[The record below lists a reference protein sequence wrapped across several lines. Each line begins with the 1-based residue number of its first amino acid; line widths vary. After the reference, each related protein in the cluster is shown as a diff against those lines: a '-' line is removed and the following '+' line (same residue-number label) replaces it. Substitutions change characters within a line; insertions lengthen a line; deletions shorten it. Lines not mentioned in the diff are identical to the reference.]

1 MKLRQFI
8 SFCALVFVAVIAVAQ
23 TSVEVSLPRN
33 VAAGDRFSLTV
44 TVNNPEGRVAD
55 FKAPSLDGCTFLGGP
70 GVSTSSYTSIIN
82 GRMQSSKSTGYT
94 FTYQADKEGT
104 VKVPQIDVSVD
115 GKSYSTR
122 PGQFT
127 VMPAS
132 QSRQNQG
139 GGGGGWGSPAPSRQ
153 QQGGAGGNRNSSSD
167 FQVGAN
173 DLFLRVALSN
183 NNVYEQQA
191 VECSIKLYSINGQ
204 VNSLAAA
211 SIPAFDGCLIE
222 VIGTPSTID
231 WHSETVN
238 GRTYYV
244 ATVYRALLYP
254 QRSGEITLSGGEYN
268 IRVYRQMLVQDFFS
282 ARPVVQEKD
291 LTLKPQ
297 AATLRVKPLPEPKP
311 ANFSGA
317 VGHFSA
323 SSRLVGNSFK
333 TNEASSLI
341 YTIEGTGNIKFL
353 TEPTI
358 DFPSEFEVY
367 DPHVET
373 NAHVSGHN
381 MTGTQSIE
389 YTFVPQSVG
398 KFNIGSH
405 EFVYFD
411 PTKGQYVTQSVP
423 GFEIN
428 VEKGADVSNAA
439 VAAKSDIQAKNT
451 DIHHIKPGADHPAS
465 APVYLASK
473 TLYWLLYPLLM
484 IVASLFVW
492 FALKRRGADVRERK
506 LNRAG
511 KVARKRLAGAG
522 KLLRSQQFEAFYAEL
537 LRAMQSYLG
546 DKFMIPASQLNREN
560 IVSTLNARGA
570 SKTTVNEVIS
580 IIDECEMARY
590 TPNLTPE
597 NADKVFESARN
608 CINTIE
614 NLK

>member
-1 MKLRQFI
+1 MKIRQFI
-8 SFCALVFVAVIAVAQ
+8 SFCALIFVVAVGAAQ

-55 FKAPSLDGCTFLGGP
+55 IAAPTLSGCTFLGGP

-104 VKVPQIDVSVD
+104 VKVPQIDVTVD
-115 GKSYSTR
+115 GKSYSTQ

-127 VMPAS
+127 VMAAS
-132 QSRQNQG
+132 QSRQRQ
-139 GGGGGWGSPAPSRQ
+139 GGWGSPSPSRPS
-153 QQGGAGGNRNSSSD
+153 QGGGGTSTSSD

-173 DLFLRVALSN
+173 DLFMRVALSA

-238 GRTYYV
+238 GKDYYA
-244 ATVYRALLYP
+244 ATIYRALLYP
-254 QRSGEITLSGGEYN
+254 QRSGDITLSGGEYN
-268 IRVYRQMLVQDFFS
+268 VRVYRQMLVQDFFA
-282 ARPVVQEKD
+282 ARPVMQEKD
-291 LTLKPQ
+291 LTIKPHSTVLHVR
-297 AATLRVKPLPEPKP
+297 ALPEPRP
-311 ANFSGA
+311 AGFSGA
-317 VGHFSA
+317 VGSFKASA
-323 SSRLVGNSFK
+323 RLVGNTFK
-333 TNEASSLI
+333 TNEASSMI

-353 TEPTI
+353 TEPAM

-373 NAHVSGHN
+373 QARVSGHN
-381 MTGTQSIE
+381 MTGTQTIE

-398 KFNIGSH
+398 AFTIGSH
-405 EFVYFD
+405 DFVYFN
-411 PTKGQYVTQSVP
+411 PSKGEYVTEKVD
-423 GFEIN
+423 GFEIK
-428 VEKGADVSNAA
+428 VEKGTDVSHAA
-439 VAAKSDIQAKNT
+439 VSSKSDIQAKNT
-451 DIHHIKPGADHPAS
+451 DIHHIKPGADRPS
-465 APVYLASK
+465 AKPVYVAARAV
-473 TLYWLLYPLLM
+473 YWAVYPLLM
-484 IVASLFVW
+484 VLVAIGLW
-492 FALKRRGADVRERK
+492 FALKRRGADVRERR

-522 KLLRSQQFEAFYAEL
+522 KFLRSNQFEQFYAEL
-537 LRAMQSYLG
+537 LRAMQTYLG
-546 DKFMIPASQLNREN
+546 DKFMIPASQMNREK
-560 IVSTLNARGA
+560 IVGALGEHGA
-570 SKTTVNEVIS
+570 SEETVGEVIR

-590 TPNLTPE
+590 TPNLTSE
-597 NADKVFESARN
+597 NADKIFESARN
-608 CINTIE
+608 CINNIE

>member
-8 SFCALVFVAVIAVAQ
+8 SFCAIVFVAAFAVAQ

-44 TVNNPEGRVAD
+44 TVNNPEGRVSD
-55 FKAPSLDGCTFLGGP
+55 FNAPTLPGCTFLGGP

-94 FTYQADKEGT
+94 FQYRADKEGT
-104 VKVPQIDVSVD
+104 VKVPSISVTVD
-115 GKSYSTR
+115 GKSYSTN

-127 VMPAS
+127 VMPES

-139 GGGGGWGSPAPSRQ
+139 GWGSPAPSQR
-153 QQGGAGGNRNSSSD
+153 QQGGGSTSSSD
-167 FQVGAN
+167 FQVGPN
-173 DLFLRVALSN
+173 DLFMRVALSA

-191 VECSIKLYSINGQ
+191 VECSIKLYSINAQ

-222 VIGTPSTID
+222 VIGTPTTID
-231 WHSETVN
+231 WHSENVN
-238 GRTYYV
+238 GRNYYV
-244 ATVYRALLYP
+244 ATIYRALLYP
-254 QRSGEITLSGGEYN
+254 QRAGDITLRGGEYN
-268 IRVYRQMLVQDFFS
+268 VRVYRQMMIQDFFT
-282 ARPVVQEKD
+282 ARPHIQEKD

-297 AATLRVKPLPEPKP
+297 ATVLHVKSLPEPRP

-317 VGHFSA
+317 VGKFTA
-323 SSRLVGNSFK
+323 SSRLIGNTFK

-381 MTGTQSIE
+381 MTGSQTIE

-398 KFNIGSH
+398 KFSIGAH
-405 EFVYFD
+405 DFVYFD
-411 PTKGQYVTQSVP
+411 PSKGEYVTESVS
-423 GFEIN
+423 GYEIN
-428 VEKGADVSNAA
+428 VEKGADVSNVA
-439 VAAKSDIQAKNT
+439 VSSKSDIQAKNT
-451 DIHHIKPGADHPAS
+451 DIHHIKPGADKPAS
-465 APVYLASK
+465 RPVYLASSI
-473 TLYWLLYPLLM
+473 LYWCVYPLLM
-484 IVASLFVW
+484 IVASLMLW
-492 FALKRRGADVRERK
+492 LILKRRGADVRERR

-511 KVARKRLAGAG
+511 KVARKRLSGAG
-522 KLLRSQQFEAFYAEL
+522 KFLRAKQFEEFYAEL
-537 LRAMQSYLG
+537 LRAMQTYMG

-560 IVSTLNARGA
+560 IVKALREHGA
-570 SKTTVNEVIS
+570 SDETVNDVIR

-590 TPNLTPE
+590 TPNLTSE
-597 NADKVFESARN
+597 NADKIFESARS
-608 CINTIE
+608 CINNIE

>member
-1 MKLRQFI
+1 MKIRQFI
-8 SFCALVFVAVIAVAQ
+8 SFCALIFVVAVGAAQ

-55 FKAPSLDGCTFLGGP
+55 IAAPTLSGCTFLGGP

-104 VKVPQIDVSVD
+104 VKVPQIDVTVD
-115 GKSYSTR
+115 GKSYSTQ

-127 VMPAS
+127 VMAAS
-132 QSRQNQG
+132 QSRQRQ
-139 GGGGGWGSPAPSRQ
+139 GGWGSPSPSRPS
-153 QQGGAGGNRNSSSD
+153 QGGGTSTSSD

-173 DLFLRVALSN
+173 DLFMRVALSA

-238 GRTYYV
+238 GKDYYA
-244 ATVYRALLYP
+244 ATIYRALLYP
-254 QRSGEITLSGGEYN
+254 QRSGDITLSGGEYN
-268 IRVYRQMLVQDFFS
+268 VRVYRQMLVQDFFA
-282 ARPVVQEKD
+282 ARPVMQEKD
-291 LTLKPQ
+291 LTIKPHSTVLHVR
-297 AATLRVKPLPEPKP
+297 ALPEPRP
-311 ANFSGA
+311 AGFSGA
-317 VGHFSA
+317 VGSFKASA
-323 SSRLVGNSFK
+323 RLVGNTFK
-333 TNEASSLI
+333 TNEASSMI

-353 TEPTI
+353 TEPAM

-373 NAHVSGHN
+373 QARVSGHN
-381 MTGTQSIE
+381 MTGTQTIE

-398 KFNIGSH
+398 AFTIGSH
-405 EFVYFD
+405 DFVYFN
-411 PTKGQYVTQSVP
+411 PSKGEYVTEKVD
-423 GFEIN
+423 GFEIK
-428 VEKGADVSNAA
+428 VEKGTDVSHAA
-439 VAAKSDIQAKNT
+439 VSSKSDIQAKNT
-451 DIHHIKPGADHPAS
+451 DIHHIKPGADRPS
-465 APVYLASK
+465 AKPVYVAAQAV
-473 TLYWLLYPLLM
+473 YWAVYPLLM
-484 IVASLFVW
+484 VLVAIGLW
-492 FALKRRGADVRERK
+492 FALKRRGADVRERR

-522 KLLRSQQFEAFYAEL
+522 KFLRSNQFEQFYAEL
-537 LRAMQSYLG
+537 LRAMQTYLG
-546 DKFMIPASQLNREN
+546 DKFMIPASQMNREK
-560 IVSTLNARGA
+560 IVGALGEHGA
-570 SKTTVNEVIS
+570 SEETVGEVIR

-590 TPNLTPE
+590 TPNLTSE
-597 NADKVFESARN
+597 NADKIFESARS
-608 CINTIE
+608 CINNIE

>member
-8 SFCALVFVAVIAVAQ
+8 SFCTLVFVAVMAAAQ

-55 FKAPSLDGCTFLGGP
+55 FKAPSLNGCTFLGGP
-70 GVSTSSYTSIIN
+70 GVSSSSYTSIIN

-104 VKVPQIDVSVD
+104 VKVPQIDISVD
-115 GKSYSTR
+115 GKSYSIR

-139 GGGGGWGSPAPSRQ
+139 SGGGGWGVPAPSRQ
-153 QQGGAGGNRNSSSD
+153 QGGSSAGSSSSD

-173 DLFLRVALSN
+173 DIFMRVALSG

-231 WHSETVN
+231 WHSETIN
-238 GRTYYV
+238 GRTYYA

-254 QRSGEITLSGGEYN
+254 QRAGDITLSGGEYN
-268 IRVYRQMLVQDFFS
+268 LRVYRQMLVQDFFA
-282 ARPVVQEKD
+282 ARPVMQEKD
-291 LTLKPQ
+291 ITLKPQ
-297 AATLRVKPLPEPKP
+297 STTLHVKPLPEPRP

-317 VGHFSA
+317 VGRFSA
-323 SSRLVGNSFK
+323 SSRLVGNNFK
-333 TNEASSLI
+333 TNEASSMI
-341 YTIEGTGNIKFL
+341 FTIEGTGNIKFL
-353 TEPTI
+353 TEPKI

-381 MTGTQSIE
+381 MTGSQTIE

-398 KFNIGSH
+398 NFTIAAH
-405 EFVYFD
+405 DFVYFD
-411 PTKGQYVTQSVP
+411 PSKGQYVTESVP
-423 GFEIN
+423 GFEVK
-428 VEKGADVSNAA
+428 VERGADVSNSA
-439 VAAKSDIQAKNT
+439 VASKSDIQAKNT
-451 DIHHIKPGADHPAS
+451 DIHHIKPGADKPSS

-473 TLYWLLYPLLM
+473 ALYWILYPILMVLASFLLWYT
-484 IVASLFVW
+484 I
-492 FALKRRGADVRERK
+492 KRRGTDIRERR
-506 LNRAG
+506 LNQAG

-522 KLLRSQQFEAFYAEL
+522 RLLREKKFEEYYEEL
-537 LRAMQSYLG
+537 LRALQTYLG

-560 IVSTLNARGA
+560 IISTLRSRGA
-570 SKTTVNEVIS
+570 SDETVDEVIR

-590 TPNLTPE
+590 TPDLTSE
-597 NADKVFESARN
+597 NADKIFESAQN
-608 CINTIE
+608 CINNIE

>member
-1 MKLRQFI
+1 M
-8 SFCALVFVAVIAVAQ
+8 VFAVAIAAAQ

-55 FKAPSLDGCTFLGGP
+55 FKAPQLSGCTFLGGP

-94 FTYQADKEGT
+94 FTYVADKEGP
-104 VKVPQIDVSVD
+104 VKVPQIDVNVD
-115 GKSYSTR
+115 GKGYSTR

-132 QSRQNQG
+132 QSRQNQASS
-139 GGGGGWGSPAPSRQ
+139 GGWGSPAPSPR
-153 QQGGAGGNRNSSSD
+153 QGGGGSNSSD

-173 DLFLRVALSN
+173 DLFMRVALSN

-222 VIGTPSTID
+222 VIGTPTTID

-254 QRSGEITLSGGEYN
+254 QRSGDITLSGGEYN

-282 ARPVVQEKD
+282 ARPVMQEKD

-297 AATLRVKPLPEPKP
+297 ATTLHVKPLPEPRP

-317 VGHFSA
+317 VGQFKA
-323 SSRLVGNSFK
+323 SSRLVGNNFK
-333 TNEASSLI
+333 TNEAGSMI

-367 DPHVET
+367 DPRVET
-373 NAHVSGHN
+373 NARVSGHN
-381 MTGTQSIE
+381 MTGTQTIE

-398 KFNIGSH
+398 TFNIGAH
-405 EFVYFD
+405 DFVYFD
-411 PTKGQYVTQSVP
+411 PAKGQYVTQSVP

-428 VEKGADVSNAA
+428 VAKGAEVAGTA
-439 VAAKSDIQAKNT
+439 VAAKSDILAKNT
-451 DIHHIKPGADHPAS
+451 DIHHIKPGADTPGS
-465 APVYLASK
+465 LPTYMASK
-473 TLYWLLYPLLM
+473 AWYWLIYPLLM
-484 IVASLFVW
+484 LIASLLLWLAF
-492 FALKRRGADVRERK
+492 KRRGADMAERR

-522 KLLRSQQFEAFYAEL
+522 KLLKAKQFEAFYAEL
-537 LRAMQSYLG
+537 LRALQTYLG
-546 DKFMIPASQLNREN
+546 DKLMIPASQLNREN
-560 IVSTLNARGA
+560 IVDALRKRGA
-570 SKTTVNEVIS
+570 SDETVNEVVGIL
-580 IIDECEMARY
+580 DECEMARY
-590 TPNLTPE
+590 TPNLTSE
-597 NADKVFESARN
+597 NADKIFESARN
-608 CINTIE
+608 CINNIE
-614 NLK
+614 GLK

>member
-8 SFCALVFVAVIAVAQ
+8 SFCAIVFAVAVTAAQ

-33 VAAGDRFSLTV
+33 VAEGDRFSLTV

-55 FKAPSLDGCTFLGGP
+55 FKAPTLNGCTFLGGP
-70 GVSTSSYTSIIN
+70 GVSSSSYTSIIN

-94 FTYQADKEGT
+94 FTYKADKEGT
-104 VKVPQIDVSVD
+104 VKVPQIDVTVD
-115 GKSYSTR
+115 GKNYSTK
-122 PGQFT
+122 PGQFS

-139 GGGGGWGSPAPSRQ
+139 GGGWGTPAPSRPS
-153 QQGGAGGNRNSSSD
+153 QGGGGSSSSSD

-173 DLFLRVALSN
+173 DLFMRVSLSA

-204 VNSLAAA
+204 VNSLAASA
-211 SIPAFDGCLIE
+211 IPAFDGCLIE

-238 GRTYYV
+238 GRNYYA

-254 QRSGEITLSGGEYN
+254 QRSGDITLSGGEYN
-268 IRVYRQMLVQDFFS
+268 IRVYRQMLVQDFF
-282 ARPVVQEKD
+282 ATRPVMQEKD

-297 AATLRVKPLPEPKP
+297 ATVLHVKALPEPRP

-317 VGHFSA
+317 VGKFTA

-333 TNEASSLI
+333 TNEASSMI

-373 NAHVSGHN
+373 NARVSGHN
-381 MTGTQSIE
+381 MTGSQTIE

-398 KFNIGSH
+398 SFSIGAH
-405 EFVYFD
+405 DFVYFD
-411 PTKGQYVTQSVP
+411 PSAGQYVTQNVP
-423 GFEIN
+423 GFEIK
-428 VEKGADVSNAA
+428 VEKGADVSNVA
-439 VAAKSDIQAKNT
+439 VSTKSDIQAKNT
-451 DIHHIKPGADHPAS
+451 DIHHIKPGADTPAV
-465 APVYLASK
+465 APSYLASK
-473 TLYWLLYPLLM
+473 ALYWAVYPLLM
-484 IVASLFVW
+484 VIASVIL
-492 FALKRRGADVRERK
+492 LLIMKRRGADVRERR

-511 KVARKRLAGAG
+511 KVARKRLSGAG
-522 KLLRSQQFEAFYAEL
+522 KLLRAKQFEPFYAEL
-537 LRAMQSYLG
+537 LRAMQTYLG

-560 IVSTLNARGA
+560 IISALNTHGA
-570 SKTTVNEVIS
+570 SAETVDEVIR

-590 TPNLTPE
+590 TPNLTSE
-597 NADKVFESARN
+597 NADKIFESARN
-608 CINTIE
+608 CINNIE

>member
-8 SFCALVFVAVIAVAQ
+8 SFCAIVFAVAVTAAQ

-33 VAAGDRFSLTV
+33 VAEGDRFSLTV
-44 TVNNPEGRVAD
+44 TVNNPEGRIAD
-55 FKAPSLDGCTFLGGP
+55 FKAPTLNGCTFLGGP
-70 GVSTSSYTSIIN
+70 GVSSSSYTSIIN

-94 FTYQADKEGT
+94 FTYKADKEGT
-104 VKVPQIDVSVD
+104 VKVPQIDVTVD
-115 GKSYSTR
+115 GKNYSTK
-122 PGQFT
+122 PGQFS

-139 GGGGGWGSPAPSRQ
+139 GGGWGTPAPSRPS
-153 QQGGAGGNRNSSSD
+153 QGGGGSSSSSD

-173 DLFLRVALSN
+173 DLFMRVSLSA

-204 VNSLAAA
+204 VNSLAASA
-211 SIPAFDGCLIE
+211 IPAFDGCLIE

-238 GRTYYV
+238 GRNYYA

-254 QRSGEITLSGGEYN
+254 QRSGDITLSGGEYN
-268 IRVYRQMLVQDFFS
+268 VRVYRQMLVQDFF
-282 ARPVVQEKD
+282 ATRPVMQEKD

-297 AATLRVKPLPEPKP
+297 ATVLHVKALPEPRP

-317 VGHFSA
+317 VGKFTA

-333 TNEASSLI
+333 TNEASSMI

-373 NAHVSGHN
+373 NVRVNGHN
-381 MTGTQSIE
+381 MTGSQTIE

-398 KFNIGSH
+398 SFSIGAH
-405 EFVYFD
+405 DFVYFD
-411 PTKGQYVTQSVP
+411 PSAGQYVTQNVP
-423 GFEIN
+423 GFEMK
-428 VEKGADVSNAA
+428 VEKGADVSNVA
-439 VAAKSDIQAKNT
+439 VSTKSDIQAKNT
-451 DIHHIKPGADHPAS
+451 DIHHIKPGADTPAE
-465 APVYLASK
+465 APSYLASK
-473 TLYWLLYPLLM
+473 ALYWAVYPLLM
-484 IVASLFVW
+484 VIASVIL
-492 FALKRRGADVRERK
+492 LLIMKRRGADVRERR

-511 KVARKRLAGAG
+511 KVARKRLSGAG
-522 KLLRSQQFEAFYAEL
+522 KLLRAKQFEPFYAEL
-537 LRAMQSYLG
+537 LRAMQTYLG

-560 IVSTLNARGA
+560 IISALNTHGA
-570 SKTTVNEVIS
+570 SAETVDEVIR

-590 TPNLTPE
+590 TPNLTSE
-597 NADKVFESARN
+597 NADKIFESARN
-608 CINTIE
+608 CINNIE